1 MADESYGKPHP
12 SAGSVYETDQ
22 EVIEEAVRRLRELD
36 DTPLHQMTPL
46 FYQHGYEELRIMVGD
61 LLRLLGGDPEE

>member
-1 MADESYGKPHP
+1 MADESYEEPHP
-12 SAGSVYETDQ
+12 SPGSVYETDQ